1 MQRAILTLV
10 SGLFL
15 MSCAAVPHPAV
26 AAEKPNILVMGEDA
40 EDAGAGGQIVVVPR
54 DNRVFKQVLE
64 ALTRQ
69 LNEEGF
75 NIYDERAVTLDDF
88 KQTRTRRAD
97 AELID
102 IARSV
107 QRPPID
113 LVVMFTIY
121 AGAKKG
127 NYVTDVYT
135 RISGRTLNV
144 KTGQKLGSFE
154 VTSPKEWKA
163 PHDCSRD
170 CLFEVIG
177 KNAKVLADDLGAVM
191 ARQIAMVVDRG
202 DSASASTPGGSNLPT
217 AYTLVFSGFTPEEVT
232 SIEEYI
238 VAFGGYKHHRP
249 IRSSLRRAE
258 YWYETSSE
266 SARLN
271 RNMRLMLDR
280 LGAEGR
286 VTYSSSENTLTVEKI
301 AQRKQR

>member
-1 MQRAILTLV
+1 MKRAILTLA

-15 MSCAAVPHPAV
+15 MSCTAVPYPAV

-40 EDAGAGGQIVVVPR
+40 EEAGAGTQIVVVPR
-54 DNRVFKQVLE
+54 DNRAFKQVLE

-88 KQTRTRRAD
+88 KQTRTRRTD

-113 LVVMFTIY
+113 LAVLFTIY

-127 NYVTDVYT
+127 SYVTDVYT

-163 PHDCSRD
+163 PHDCARD
-170 CLFEVIG
+170 CLLEVIG
-177 KNAKVLADDLGAVM
+177 KNAKILADDLGAVL

-202 DSASASTPGGSNLPT
+202 DAASAPGGGNLPS
-217 AYTLVFSGFTPEEVT
+217 AYTLVFSGFTPEDVT

-249 IRSSLRRAE
+249 VRSSLRRAE
-258 YWYETSSE
+258 YWYETSSD

-286 VTYSSSENTLTVEKI
+286 VTFSSSENTLTVEKI
-301 AQRKQR
+301 APRKQR